1 MPWEKGPMGAGLR
14 LVKTA
19 SFIQMEFPENNKN

>member
-1 MPWEKGPMGAGLR
+1 LITIDGHFGLR

-19 SFIQMEFPENNKN
+19 SRKKDWFVVT